1 MHPTHQASPPR
12 LPVPPVSPTSSQAP
26 GSCGESCPG
35 EERPPG
41 GPGAALHTS
50 SGHAHWTCARWRW
63 RGGPRLGGVAASRF
77 SQELLGSTSQDP
89 SSAELNQELWTLRRV
104 TGRPPPL
111 WCGQAS
117 WEEATQGAS
126 GKKTTQK
133 TPAQSTGSSPLPQK
147 PFPKQNRIH
156 TKEEI
161 LQLNFKRKREG
172 GVATGGPRQGL
183 GTESVDS
190 TLVAPQGRPAMVS

>member
-1 MHPTHQASPPR
+1 MCKVA
-12 LPVPPVSPTSSQAP
+12 VA
-26 GSCGESCPG
+26 
-35 EERPPG
+35 G
-41 GPGAALHTS
+41 GPS
-50 SGHAHWTCARWRW
+50 
-63 RGGPRLGGVAASRF
+63 LGGAAASRF

-89 SSAELNQELWTLRRV
+89 SSAELNQELWTRQRV
-104 TGRPPPL
+104 TGRLPPL

-133 TPAQSTGSSPLPQK
+133 TPAQSTGSSPLSQK

-172 GVATGGPRQGL
+172 GVATGGGGGHRGSRQGL

-190 TLVAPQGRPAMVS
+190 ALVAPQGRPAMVS

>member
-1 MHPTHQASPPR
+1 MERVALVRRGHQEAQGLPCTRPVDTPTGRVQ
-12 LPVPPVSPTSSQAP
+12 
-26 GSCGESCPG
+26 GGGGGGE
-35 EERPPG
+35 
-41 GPGAALHTS
+41 
-50 SGHAHWTCARWRW
+50 
-63 RGGPRLGGVAASRF
+63 PRLGGVAASRF